1 MNLPEISKIEEALQ
15 ECDKLLSKALN
26 HPVYHTP
33 IQVEQNIENVGLG
46 HGKLTTTIYTN
57 FYATEIRQFKDQKAR
72 L

>member
-1 MNLPEISKIEEALQ
+1 MNLPEISKIEDALQ
-15 ECDKLLSKALN
+15 KCDELLSKVLN
-26 HPVYHTP
+26 HPVYHAP
-33 IQVEQNIENVGLG
+33 IQVEQNIESVGLG